1 MPRLRATETPPK
13 RGLRRAADPLV
24 VVVVARNCADRMMRR
39 PLPIDRHS
47 RFPFF
52 FFWIDSTKACQDG
65 GPAGQG
71 RGLKRR
77 GFE

>member
-24 VVVVARNCADRMMRR
+24 VVVARNCADRMMRR
-39 PLPIDRHS
+39 PLPIDRES
-47 RFPFF
+47 RFPVFF
-52 FFWIDSTKACQDG
+52 FLDTRPAAACDG
-65 GPAGQG
+65 GPHAGQG

-77 GFE
+77 GVE